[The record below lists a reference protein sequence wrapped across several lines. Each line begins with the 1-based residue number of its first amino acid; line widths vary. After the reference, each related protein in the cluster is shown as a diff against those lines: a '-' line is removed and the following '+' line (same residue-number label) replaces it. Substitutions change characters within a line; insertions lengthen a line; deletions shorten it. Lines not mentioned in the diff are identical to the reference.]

1 VVITTMD
8 GRTYTG
14 NVMAE
19 NLRQLTLKIAG
30 QDPVKINKSAI
41 QNKEVTNVS
50 LMPPGLFEPL
60 SDLEIVDLM
69 AYLKSPKKID

>member
-1 VVITTMD
+1 
-8 GRTYTG
+8 
-14 NVMAE
+14 
-19 NLRQLTLKIAG
+19 LTLKIAG

-60 SDLEIVDLM
+60 SDQEIVDLM
-69 AYLKSPKKID
+69 AYLKSPKKIE